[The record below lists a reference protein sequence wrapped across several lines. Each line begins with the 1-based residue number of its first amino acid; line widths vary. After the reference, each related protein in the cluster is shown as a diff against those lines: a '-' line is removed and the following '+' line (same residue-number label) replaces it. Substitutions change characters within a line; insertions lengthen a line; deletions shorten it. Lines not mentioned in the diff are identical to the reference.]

1 MDFDEQQAVPLG
13 GSGSG
18 GVNYS
23 PTPTP
28 TPMNNRVVEDYYAI
42 RWHARIP
49 PGESI
54 SSLRSKWPTLAEVER
69 EKILGLGLRM
79 AEEVRSIGGYGW
91 LGDMAGTIKEAID
104 IVKGLT

>member
-1 MDFDEQQAVPLG
+1 MGFDEQQSTPLG
-13 GSGSG
+13 GTGSG

-23 PTPTP
+23 ATPTAVS
-28 TPMNNRVVEDYYAI
+28 NRVMDDYFAL

-54 SSLRSKWPTLAEVER
+54 SVLRSKWATLAPVDQ
-69 EKILGLGLRM
+69 EKILGIGLRM

-91 LGDMAGTIKEAID
+91 LGDMAGTVKEAID
-104 IVKGLT
+104 IVKRLT